1 MKTYI
6 KPLAMSVTFSI
17 NENIATSFDVEVDVR
32 GSFSYEKGNVAG
44 KCNKYINNT
53 QIETGLPYGEENAA
67 DVSAAIDYCWKNGTF
82 NQIWDMVQTDP
93 ETGVSA
99 FVCY

>member
-6 KPLAMSVTFSI
+6 KPLAMNVTFSV
-17 NENIATSFDVEVDVR
+17 NENIAASFDAEIDVR

-53 QIETGLPYGEENAA
+53 KIESGLPYGEENA
-67 DVSAAIDYCWKNGTF
+67 DVTAAIDYCWKNGTF
-82 NQIWDMVQTDP
+82 GQIWGMVQTNP
-93 ETGVSA
+93 ETGASE
-99 FVCY
+99 FICY